1 MESIQHYLDHLHL
14 PDLVRNI
21 LIVTGAIV
29 CGLLLRLL
37 LTKALH
43 YYRKVADSFL
53 VSSLIQHLKHPL
65 NYFIPVLIVVLVLP
79 ELELTTS
86 THRTFSRVLSVLA
99 TASFAWVLTRLVRV
113 GEEYVYYRYDLK
125 KDDNIKER
133 KVRTQLQF
141 IRRLVVIAIIVL
153 AVAAILLSFD
163 SVRRIGAGL
172 LTGVGVG
179 GIIVGFAAQKS
190 LGNLL
195 AGFQIAFTQP
205 IRMDDVLVVEGEW
218 GRVEEITLTY
228 VVLKIWDQRR
238 LILPINYFI
247 EKPFQNWTR
256 CSAELL
262 GTVFIYTDYSVPVEE
277 LRQELTRLLKSNN
290 LWDKRVNALQV
301 TDSKEH
307 TLEIRA
313 LMSARNSS
321 DAFDLR
327 CFVREHL
334 VGFIQQHYPEA
345 LPKTRAELTY
355 ADAGSLHAQP
365 ELLPANHR

>member
-1 MESIQHYLDHLHL
+1 MNFLQSTFDAL
-14 PDLVRNI
+14 PSLAHNLFIAV
-21 LIVTGAIV
+21 GAIV

-37 LTKALH
+37 LTKTL
-43 YYRKVADSFL
+43 YLYRKKVADSFL
-53 VSSLIQHLKHPL
+53 VTSLVTHLKQPL
-65 NYFIPVLIVVLVLP
+65 NFFIPVMILLLVLP
-79 ELELTTS
+79 IMELRPTT
-86 THRTFSRVLSVLA
+86 HKFLLRLFGILA
-99 TASFAWVLTRLVRV
+99 TASFAWVLTRIVRV
-113 GEEYVYYRYDLK
+113 GEEYVYHRYDLK

-141 IRRLVVIAIIVL
+141 IRRLVVIAIMIV
-153 AVAAILLSFD
+153 AVSAILLSFD

-205 IRMDDVLVVEGEW
+205 IRLDDVLVVEGEW

-228 VVLKIWDQRR
+228 VVLNIWDQRR

-256 CSAELL
+256 SSAELL
-262 GTVFIYTDYSVPVEE
+262 GTVFIYTDYTVPVDA
-277 LRQELTRLLKSNN
+277 LRQELTRILHSNN
-290 LWDKRVNALQV
+290 LWDKRVDILQV

-307 TLEIRA
+307 TLELRA

-321 DAFDLR
+321 EAFDLR

-334 VGFIQQHYPEA
+334 VTFIQQQYPEA
-345 LPKTRAELTY
+345 LPKTRAEFVQ
-355 ADAGSLHAQP
+355 ADTGLLQTRP
-365 ELLPANHR
+365 DLLPMHS